1 MTTPAART
9 SFSDHLEEII
19 GIFVSGSGASDEVT
33 DESATKDLAFIA
45 SARLSIS
52 AEMSAA
58 IPSACSIK

>member
-1 MTTPAART
+1 M
-9 SFSDHLEEII
+9 
-19 GIFVSGSGASDEVT
+19 SGSGASDEVT

-58 IPSACSIK
+58 ISSACSIM